1 MYSALGV
8 TTVLYVLIALGVFGT
23 LTVPEVIG
31 YGETAIA
38 EAARPTLGDAG
49 LHDDGDR
56 GPARDLVVRE
66 CDPLRLRRPD
76 EDARGRRPVPA
87 VLRAGSRL
95 GAHAG
100 MLITAGIVL
109 VVSNLV
115 DLSAIASVGS
125 ACSLVIFVLVG
136 VAAYRRRA
144 DTGANAADRARRDRG
159 DGRRPRLLRGRHAAE
174 RSRDVHRDR
183 GDHRAGRGARLRS
196 GSGAAARAGGRSRC
210 HGGLGGRRPACA
222 ADGTRKRAPALP
234 RRPRRG
240 AQRDRRD
247 RRRGRAAPR
256 PDRPRLRARGRTL
269 QRLPDL
275 ALPDARPRRG
285 RDDRA
290 DEAAV
295 GDAAA
300 RPDRSGPSPRRG
312 GGAGGDRSRGRDRP
326 ARGDPG
332 DGQPLRAAGERA
344 RLHDADDRD
353 RADPASGAARR
364 RGRRRAR
371 HRRRRAAAARA
382 RAALARGADA
392 LPRRLRR
399 RLADRP
405 GRQVRGHRSRP
416 AGDDRRPRRL
426 HPRRRADDGGAR
438 ADRGPDDLRLEPAR
452 LGRARSSA

>member
-1 MYSALGV
+1 MLAGV
-8 TTVLYVLIALGVFGT
+8 GQF
-23 LTVPEVIG
+23 P
-31 YGETAIA
+31 
-38 EAARPTLGDAG
+38 PFF
-49 LHDDGDR
+49 
-56 GPARDLVVRE
+56 GPA
-66 CDPLRLRRPD
+66 
-76 EDARGRRPVPA
+76 
-87 VLRAGSRL
+87 SRL

-144 DTGANAADRARRDRG
+144 DIGANAADRARRDRC
-159 DGRRPRLLRGRHAAE
+159 DGRRPRLLRGRHAAQ

-183 GDHRAGRGARLRS
+183 GDHRAGRGARLHLEAEPR
-196 GSGAAARAGGRSRC
+196 RR
-210 HGGLGGRRPACA
+210 RRPIPVPRRPRWPKTRVRLQA
-222 ADGTRKRAPALP
+222 TRKRAPALP

-247 RRRGRAAPR
+247 RRRDRASPR
-256 PDRPRLRARGRTL
+256 PDRTCVRARGRTL

-285 RDDRA
+285 RHDRA
-290 DEAAV
+290 DQAVV
-295 GDAAA
+295 GDAAS
-300 RPDRSGPSPRRG
+300 RPDRGGPSPRRG
-312 GGAGGDRSRGRDRP
+312 GGAGRDRSRGRDRP

-353 RADPASGAARR
+353 RADPAAGAARR
-364 RGRRRAR
+364 RGRRTAR

-416 AGDDRRPRRL
+416 AGDDRCARRL
-426 HPRRRADDGGAR
+426 HPRRRADHGGAR
-438 ADRGPDDLRLEPAR
+438 ADRGPDDLRL
-452 LGRARSSA
+452 RAGSSGPPCSSA